1 MESLNLIKYL
11 TEIGTR
17 EAAPVLGYL
26 SEPFLINIRVFS
38 GRRYTGQGS

>member
-11 TEIGTR
+11 TEIGTH

-26 SEPFLINIRVFS
+26 SEPFLINIHVLR
-38 GRRYTGQGS
+38 GRGYIGQGS